1 MIVEALPE
9 NLFRE
14 PVDLLFADHYRVR
27 LVCDH
32 VDQLALEPDA
42 PETPDRAR
50 AAADFLQIDLPRHRA
65 DELEDLLPQLQAC
78 CEADGI
84 ATSALAILANEHRRD
99 EELLRDLLPG
109 LNRVAAGQRPD
120 SLPSLS
126 RLATAFT
133 ATMRSHLAWEERV
146 ILPLARRRLS
156 TAHAEA
162 IGRRMAARRGVAY
175 PER

>member
-1 MIVEALPE
+1 
-9 NLFRE
+9 
-14 PVDLLFADHYRVR
+14 
-27 LVCDH
+27 
-32 VDQLALEPDA
+32 
-42 PETPDRAR
+42 
-50 AAADFLQIDLPRHRA
+50 
-65 DELEDLLPQLQAC
+65 
-78 CEADGI
+78 
-84 ATSALAILANEHRRD
+84 
-99 EELLRDLLPG
+99 
-109 LNRVAAGQRPD
+109 VAAGQRPD

-156 TAHAEA
+156 TAQAEA